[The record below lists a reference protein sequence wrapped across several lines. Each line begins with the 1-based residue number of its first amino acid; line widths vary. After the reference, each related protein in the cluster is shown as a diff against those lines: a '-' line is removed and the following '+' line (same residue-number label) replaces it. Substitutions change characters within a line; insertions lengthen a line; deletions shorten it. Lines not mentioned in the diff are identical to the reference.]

1 MKLDREITRADVSGA
16 LVGLQLHLWK
26 ADYEASL
33 KLLEKKGSA
42 IHPFEERDEKNL
54 WLNPIWLIDFV
65 SR

>member
-33 KLLEKKGSA
+33 KLLEKKDLQYILS
-42 IHPFEERDEKNL
+42 KNATK
-54 WLNPIWLIDFV
+54 
-65 SR
+65 RTYG